1 MHIRC
6 MYANRE
12 KFLGDL
18 NKALGKGTSLDDTLN
33 RLEEVLLTSDIGA
46 TTTLQIIADLREI
59 SVGSENRLEP
69 EDVNCVLRGTLVQ
82 VEVCQHEQLLC
93 FCVIQTPYSD
103 CVV

>member
-1 MHIRC
+1 MHD
-6 MYANRE
+6 ANRE

-82 VEVCQHEQLLC
+82 VTCS
-93 FCVIQTPYSD
+93 TT
-103 CVV
+103 